1 MVSSSHKFISPA
13 SPLLLANELSSVATS
28 TVGDTHHA
36 PLHSH
41 VASAALPGSS
51 SATDDD
57 FFVTASIT
65 MLVEATK
72 QEEQHQ
78 QVEAEKCISSPLHPA
93 TANLTVSQI
102 KQEFDDDTNNP
113 VSSADDTSNDIVVS

>member
-1 MVSSSHKFISPA
+1 M
-13 SPLLLANELSSVATS
+13 
-28 TVGDTHHA
+28 HHA

-41 VASAALPGSS
+41 VASATLPDPS
-51 SATDDD
+51 SATDND

-65 MLVEATK
+65 MTVAVTK

-78 QVEAEKCISSPLHPA
+78 QVEAEKCISSPPHPA

-102 KQEFDDDTNNP
+102 K
-113 VSSADDTSNDIVVS
+113 

>member
-1 MVSSSHKFISPA
+1 MVSSPHKLISPA
-13 SPLLLANELSSVATS
+13 SPLLLANELSSVPTS
-28 TVGDTHHA
+28 TVDNMYHA

-41 VASAALPGSS
+41 VASVALPDPS

-65 MLVEATK
+65 MPVAATK

-93 TANLTVSQI
+93 TANLT
-102 KQEFDDDTNNP
+102 
-113 VSSADDTSNDIVVS
+113 